1 MHHFSYIVQCCITVF
16 PLCMKHSELAP
27 VSLRPPPA
35 CSDWSAHTCLI
46 QHCSQCLWSALFCF
60 HLPVSI
66 HFYQDKRHGLC
77 KCVTWWHRI
86 KGGTTEEAVQR
97 QCFLWERVAPVDVNL
112 CNTMKKEVKKKK
124 KKKNNWKNIIPKCLI
139 KKRHIV
145 EVFTYAHMQRWTDTW
160 SMLRMHIPF

>member
-124 KKKNNWKNIIPKCLI
+124 KKKKQQKKNN
-139 KKRHIV
+139 KKK
-145 EVFTYAHMQRWTDTW
+145 
-160 SMLRMHIPF
+160 LN